1 MSKVLIVEDELLVAE
16 NISDILQHE
25 GHTICGIADR
35 ADEALAVLKAETPD
49 LVVCDIYIKGDKTG
63 IELVKEIIR
72 ISSIPVIYLTAFS
85 DQKTIQTAAATVPA
99 AYVVKPFT
107 EKQLLA
113 AVALAL
119 AQNSAS
125 AGQKLLVP
133 PTRRETEILQL
144 LAKGLSTK
152 QIADQLFLSEHTV
165 QTHRKNL
172 MSKYEVEA
180 ATGLI
185 ALAVKHKWIEL

>member
-16 NISDILQHE
+16 NISDILQYN
-25 GHTICGIADR
+25 GYTVCGIADH
-35 ADEALAVLKAETPD
+35 AEQALGMVKTENPNLI
-49 LVVCDIYIKGDKTG
+49 VCDIYIKGSKTG
-63 IELVKEIIR
+63 IQLVEDIIR
-72 ISSIPVIYLTAFS
+72 ISSIPVIFLTAFA
-85 DQKTIQTAAATVPA
+85 DQKTIQQAAVTSPA
-99 AYVVKPFT
+99 AYLVKPFT

-113 AVALAL
+113 AVTLAL
-119 AQNSAS
+119 TQNAAS
-125 AGQKLLVP
+125 VDQKLLTP
-133 PTRRETEILQL
+133 PTKREIEVLQL

-172 MSKYEVEA
+172 MSKYEMEA

-185 ALAVKHKWIEL
+185 GLALKHKWIEL